1 MKTGK
6 RQAEKKRF
14 QTSHHNS
21 EFTQF
26 QTKHK
31 RESGVCVFLL
41 GFVRNPL
48 KEEEW
53 EIYVVLVLF
62 GSSDW
67 SFVEARVRLRLYL
80 LHATLAG
87 VEFCCFDEFEVKK
100 DMLWSCGLL

>member
-1 MKTGK
+1 M
-6 RQAEKKRF
+6 
-14 QTSHHNS
+14 
-21 EFTQF
+21 
-26 QTKHK
+26 
-31 RESGVCVFLL
+31 CVF
-41 GFVRNPL
+41 FVWISMRNPL
-48 KEEEW
+48 KEEEQ

-100 DMLWSCGLL
+100 VMLDFCAGSYLLFMFWI

>member
-1 MKTGK
+1 M
-6 RQAEKKRF
+6 
-14 QTSHHNS
+14 
-21 EFTQF
+21 
-26 QTKHK
+26 
-31 RESGVCVFLL
+31 CVFLL

-100 DMLWSCGLL
+100 VCWICAFVVHFFFILKLIFLF